1 MTTDEQAKRPD
12 VRQVCDFLQTFCAVM
27 LAYGAQTLRVERN
40 ARRIGTAYG
49 MAVDLAMFSR
59 HIMLTV
65 HEGEDG
71 ESRTVV
77 RSVPPGGPNFLRV
90 QALNA
95 LGWRMVNEHLPLE
108 TAWEEM
114 EHILALPSVPP
125 LRLCLLVACAN
136 AAFCRLFEGD
146 AVAMLLVFVATLV
159 GFRVRQMLGGMGMNP
174 KIVYL
179 CSAFCASLTAS
190 CGVIWQWGTTPQT
203 ALGVS
208 VLFLIPGIPLINA
221 VQDILDGHVL
231 MGIARAV
238 QAGMLIAAIALGLS
252 LTMLL
257 VEGAGA

>member
-1 MTTDEQAKRPD
+1 MEQQTPPD
-12 VRQVCDFLQTFCAVM
+12 VRRVSEFLQTFCVVM
-27 LAYGAQTLRVERN
+27 LAGGAQTLRVERN
-40 ARRIGTAYG
+40 ARRIGMAYG
-49 MAVDLAMFSR
+49 MAVELAMFSR

-65 HEGEDG
+65 SAGG
-71 ESRTVV
+71 ESCTAV
-77 RSVPPGGPNFLRV
+77 RSLPAGGPNFTRV

-108 TAWEEM
+108 EAWQEM

-125 LRLCLLVACAN
+125 VRLCLLVACAN

-146 AVAMLLVFVATLV
+146 AVAMLLVFVATLI
-159 GFRVRQMLGGMGMNP
+159 GFSVRQLLGRVGMNP

-179 CSAFCASLTAS
+179 CAAFCASLTAS
-190 CGVIWQWGTTPQT
+190 CGVVWELGTTPQT

-231 MGIARAV
+231 MGIVRAV

-257 VEGAGA
+257 VEGAGV

>member
-1 MTTDEQAKRPD
+1 MTTEQQAPPD
-12 VRQVCDFLQTFCAVM
+12 VRRVSEFLQTFCVVM
-27 LAYGAQTLRVERN
+27 LAGGAQTLRVERN
-40 ARRIGTAYG
+40 ARRIGMAYG
-49 MAVDLAMFSR
+49 MAVELAMFSR

-65 HEGEDG
+65 SDGG
-71 ESRTVV
+71 ESCTAV
-77 RSVPPGGPNFLRV
+77 RSLPAGGPNFTRV

-108 TAWEEM
+108 EAWQEV

-125 LRLCLLVACAN
+125 VRLCLLVACAN

-146 AVAMLLVFVATLV
+146 AVAMLLVFVATLI
-159 GFRVRQMLGGMGMNP
+159 GFSVRQLLSRVGMNP
-174 KIVYL
+174 KVVYL
-179 CSAFCASLTAS
+179 CAAFCASLTAS
-190 CGVIWQWGTTPQT
+190 CGVVWQLGTTSQT

-208 VLFLIPGIPLINA
+208 VLFLIPGIPLIHA

-231 MGIARAV
+231 MGIVRAV

-257 VEGAGA
+257 VEGAGV

>member
-1 MTTDEQAKRPD
+1 MTTEQQAPPD
-12 VRQVCDFLQTFCAVM
+12 VRRVSGFLQTFCVVM
-27 LAYGAQTLRVERN
+27 LAGGAQTLRVERN
-40 ARRIGTAYG
+40 ARRIGMAYG
-49 MAVDLAMFSR
+49 MAVELAMFSR

-65 HEGEDG
+65 SDGG
-71 ESRTVV
+71 ESCTAV
-77 RSVPPGGPNFLRV
+77 RSLPAGGPNFTRV

-108 TAWEEM
+108 EAWQEV

-125 LRLCLLVACAN
+125 VRLCLLVACAN

-146 AVAMLLVFVATLV
+146 AVAMLLVFVATLI
-159 GFRVRQMLGGMGMNP
+159 GFSVRQLLSRVGMNP
-174 KIVYL
+174 KVVYL
-179 CSAFCASLTAS
+179 CAAFCASLTAS
-190 CGVIWQWGTTPQT
+190 CGVVWQLGTTPQT

-208 VLFLIPGIPLINA
+208 VLLLIPGIPLINA

-231 MGIARAV
+231 MGIVRAV

-257 VEGAGA
+257 VEGAGV

>member
-1 MTTDEQAKRPD
+1 MEQQTPPD
-12 VRQVCDFLQTFCAVM
+12 VRRVSEFLQTFCVVM
-27 LAYGAQTLRVERN
+27 LAGGAQTLRVERN
-40 ARRIGTAYG
+40 ARRIGMAYG
-49 MAVDLAMFSR
+49 MAVELAMFSR

-65 HEGEDG
+65 SAGG
-71 ESRTVV
+71 ESCTAV
-77 RSVPPGGPNFLRV
+77 RSLPAGGPNFTRV

-108 TAWEEM
+108 EAWQEM

-125 LRLCLLVACAN
+125 VRLCLLVACAN

-146 AVAMLLVFVATLV
+146 AVAMLLVFVATLI
-159 GFRVRQMLGGMGMNP
+159 GFSVRQLLGRVGMNP

-179 CSAFCASLTAS
+179 CAAFCASLTAS
-190 CGVIWQWGTTPQT
+190 CGVIWELGTTPQT

-231 MGIARAV
+231 MGIVRAV

-257 VEGAGA
+257 VEGAGV

>member
-1 MTTDEQAKRPD
+1 MTTDEQTAPS
-12 VRQVCDFLQTFCAVM
+12 VRQVSEFLQTFCVVM
-27 LAYGAQTLRVERN
+27 LAGGAQTLRVERN
-40 ARRIGTAYG
+40 ARRIGTACG
-49 MAVDLAMFSR
+49 MAVELAMFSR

-65 HEGEDG
+65 SDGASG
-71 ESRTVV
+71 ESCTAV
-77 RSVPPGGPNFLRV
+77 RSLPAGGPNFTRV

-95 LGWRMVNEHLPLE
+95 LGWRMVNDHLPLE
-108 TAWEEM
+108 NAWREM

-146 AVAMLLVFVATLV
+146 AVAMLLVFAATLA
-159 GFRVRQMLGGMGMNP
+159 GFRVRQVLSGMGMNP

-179 CSAFCASLTAS
+179 FSAFCASLVAS
-190 CGVIWQWGTTPQT
+190 CGVVLQLGTTPQT
-203 ALGVS
+203 ALAVS

-221 VQDILDGHVL
+221 VQDVLDGHVL

-238 QAGMLIAAIALGLS
+238 QAGMLIAAVALGLS

-257 VEGAGA
+257 VGGAGI

>member
-1 MTTDEQAKRPD
+1 MTTEQQTPPD
-12 VRQVCDFLQTFCAVM
+12 VRRVSEFLQTFCVVM
-27 LAYGAQTLRVERN
+27 LAGGAQTLRVERN
-40 ARRIGTAYG
+40 ARRIGMAYG
-49 MAVDLAMFSR
+49 MAVELAMFSR

-65 HEGEDG
+65 RAGG
-71 ESRTVV
+71 ESCTAV
-77 RSVPPGGPNFLRV
+77 RSLPAGGPNFTRV

-108 TAWEEM
+108 EAWQEM

-125 LRLCLLVACAN
+125 VRLCLLVACAN

-146 AVAMLLVFVATLV
+146 AVAMLLVFVATLI
-159 GFRVRQMLGGMGMNP
+159 GFSVRQLLGRVGMNP

-179 CSAFCASLTAS
+179 CAAFCASLTAS
-190 CGVIWQWGTTPQT
+190 CGVIWELGTTPQT

-231 MGIARAV
+231 MGIVRAV

-257 VEGAGA
+257 VEGAGV

>member
-1 MTTDEQAKRPD
+1 MTPEAQTTTPD
-12 VRQVCDFLQTFCAVM
+12 VQQICDFLQTFCSVM

-40 ARRIGTAYG
+40 ARRIGAAYG
-49 MAVDLAMFSR
+49 MAVELAMFSR

-65 HEGEDG
+65 RKETEGT
-71 ESRTVV
+71 SRTVV

-95 LGWRMVNEHLPLE
+95 LGWRMVNERLPLE
-108 TAWEEM
+108 SAWQEV
-114 EHILALPSVPP
+114 EHILTLPSVPP

-146 AVAMLLVFVATLV
+146 AVAMLLVFVATLI
-159 GFRVRQMLGGMGMNP
+159 GFSVRQLLSRMGMNP

-179 CSAFCASLTAS
+179 FAAFCASMTAS
-190 CGVIWQWGTTPQT
+190 CGVVWQLGTTPQT

-231 MGIARAV
+231 MGITRAM
-238 QAGMLIAAIALGLS
+238 QAGMLIAAIALGLA

>member
-1 MTTDEQAKRPD
+1 MATERQTPPD
-12 VRQVCDFLQTFCAVM
+12 VRRVSEFLQTFCVVM
-27 LAYGAQTLRVERN
+27 LAGGAQTLRVERN

-49 MAVDLAMFSR
+49 MAVELAMFSR

-65 HEGEDG
+65 SNGASGE
-71 ESRTVV
+71 TCTAV
-77 RSVPPGGPNFLRV
+77 RSLPAGGPNFTCV

-108 TAWEEM
+108 DAWREV
-114 EHILALPSVPP
+114 EHILSLPSVPP

-136 AAFCRLFEGD
+136 AAFCRLFDGD
-146 AVAMLLVFVATLV
+146 AVAMLLVFVATFI
-159 GFRVRQMLGGMGMNP
+159 GFSVRQALSRVGMNP

-179 CSAFCASLTAS
+179 CAAFCASLTAS
-190 CGVIWQWGTTPQT
+190 CGVVWQLGTTPQT

-231 MGIARAV
+231 MGIVRAV

-257 VEGAGA
+257 VEGAGV

>member
-1 MTTDEQAKRPD
+1 MTTEQQAPPD
-12 VRQVCDFLQTFCAVM
+12 VRRVSEFLQTFCVVM
-27 LAYGAQTLRVERN
+27 LAGGAQTLRVERN
-40 ARRIGTAYG
+40 ARRIGMAYG
-49 MAVDLAMFSR
+49 MAVELAMFSR

-65 HEGEDG
+65 SDDG
-71 ESRTVV
+71 ESCTAV
-77 RSVPPGGPNFLRV
+77 RSLPAGGPNFTRV

-108 TAWEEM
+108 EAWQEM

-125 LRLCLLVACAN
+125 VRLCLLVACAN

-146 AVAMLLVFVATLV
+146 AVAMLLVFVATLI
-159 GFRVRQMLGGMGMNP
+159 GFSVRQLLSRVGMNP
-174 KIVYL
+174 KVVYL
-179 CSAFCASLTAS
+179 CAAFCASLTAS
-190 CGVIWQWGTTPQT
+190 CGVVWQLGTTPQT

-231 MGIARAV
+231 MGIVRAV

-257 VEGAGA
+257 VEGAGV

>member
-1 MTTDEQAKRPD
+1 MTTEQQAPPD
-12 VRQVCDFLQTFCAVM
+12 VRRVSEFLQTFCVVM
-27 LAYGAQTLRVERN
+27 LAGGAQTLRVERN
-40 ARRIGTAYG
+40 ARRIGMAYG
-49 MAVDLAMFSR
+49 MAVELAMFSR

-65 HEGEDG
+65 SDGG
-71 ESRTVV
+71 ESCTAV
-77 RSVPPGGPNFLRV
+77 RSLPAGGPNFTRV

-108 TAWEEM
+108 EAWQEV

-125 LRLCLLVACAN
+125 VRLCLLVACAN

-146 AVAMLLVFVATLV
+146 AVAMLLVFVATLI
-159 GFRVRQMLGGMGMNP
+159 GFSVRQLLSRVGMNP
-174 KIVYL
+174 KVVYL
-179 CSAFCASLTAS
+179 CAAFCASLTAS
-190 CGVIWQWGTTPQT
+190 CGVVWQLGTTPQT

-231 MGIARAV
+231 MGIVRAV

-257 VEGAGA
+257 VEGAGV

>member
-1 MTTDEQAKRPD
+1 MTTEQQAPPD
-12 VRQVCDFLQTFCAVM
+12 VRRVSEFLQTFCVVM
-27 LAYGAQTLRVERN
+27 LAGGAQTLRVERN
-40 ARRIGTAYG
+40 ARRIGMAYG
-49 MAVDLAMFSR
+49 MAVELAMFSR

-65 HEGEDG
+65 SDGG
-71 ESRTVV
+71 ESCTAV
-77 RSVPPGGPNFLRV
+77 RSLPAGGPNFTRV

-108 TAWEEM
+108 EAWQEV

-125 LRLCLLVACAN
+125 MRLCLLVACAN

-146 AVAMLLVFVATLV
+146 AVAMLLVFVATLI
-159 GFRVRQMLGGMGMNP
+159 GFSVRQLLSRVGMNP
-174 KIVYL
+174 KVVYL
-179 CSAFCASLTAS
+179 CAAFCASLTAS
-190 CGVIWQWGTTPQT
+190 CGVVWQLGTTPQT

-231 MGIARAV
+231 MGIVRAV

-257 VEGAGA
+257 VEGAGV

>member
-1 MTTDEQAKRPD
+1 MEQQTPPD
-12 VRQVCDFLQTFCAVM
+12 VRRVSEFLQTFCVVM
-27 LAYGAQTLRVERN
+27 LAGGAQTLRVERN
-40 ARRIGTAYG
+40 ARRIGMAYG
-49 MAVDLAMFSR
+49 MAVELAMFSR

-65 HEGEDG
+65 RAGG
-71 ESRTVV
+71 ESCTAV
-77 RSVPPGGPNFLRV
+77 RSLPAGGPNFTRV

-108 TAWEEM
+108 EAWQEM

-125 LRLCLLVACAN
+125 VRLCLLVACAN

-146 AVAMLLVFVATLV
+146 AVAMLLVFVATLI
-159 GFRVRQMLGGMGMNP
+159 GFSVRQLLGRVGMNP

-179 CSAFCASLTAS
+179 CAAFCASLTAS
-190 CGVIWQWGTTPQT
+190 CGVVWGLGTTPQT

-231 MGIARAV
+231 MGIVRAV

-257 VEGAGA
+257 VEGAGV

>member
-1 MTTDEQAKRPD
+1 MTTEREASPD
-12 VRQVCDFLQTFCAVM
+12 VRRVNEFLQTFCVVM
-27 LAYGAQTLRVERN
+27 LACGAQTLRVERN
-40 ARRIGTAYG
+40 ARRIGRAYG
-49 MAVDLAMFSR
+49 MAVELAMFSR

-65 HEGEDG
+65 SDDVSGA
-71 ESRTVV
+71 SCTAV
-77 RSVPPGGPNFLRV
+77 RSLPGGGPNFTRV

-108 TAWEEM
+108 EAWQEV

-159 GFRVRQMLGGMGMNP
+159 GFSVRQALSRLGMNS

-179 CSAFCASLTAS
+179 CAAFCASLTAS
-190 CGVIWQWGTTPQT
+190 CGVILHLGTTPQT
-203 ALGVS
+203 ALAVS

-231 MGIARAV
+231 MGIVRVV

-257 VEGAGA
+257 VDGGGL

>member
-1 MTTDEQAKRPD
+1 MTTEQQAPPE
-12 VRQVCDFLQTFCAVM
+12 VRRVSEFLQTFCVVM
-27 LAYGAQTLRVERN
+27 LAGGAQTLRVERN
-40 ARRIGTAYG
+40 ARRIGMAYG
-49 MAVDLAMFSR
+49 MAVELAMFSR

-65 HEGEDG
+65 SDGG
-71 ESRTVV
+71 ESCTAV
-77 RSVPPGGPNFLRV
+77 RSLPAGGPNFTRV

-108 TAWEEM
+108 EAWQEM

-125 LRLCLLVACAN
+125 VRLCLLVACAN

-146 AVAMLLVFVATLV
+146 AVAMLLVFVATLI
-159 GFRVRQMLGGMGMNP
+159 GFSVRQLLSRVGMNP
-174 KIVYL
+174 KVVYL
-179 CSAFCASLTAS
+179 CAAFCASLTAS
-190 CGVIWQWGTTPQT
+190 CGVVWQLGTTPQT

-231 MGIARAV
+231 MGIVRAV

-257 VEGAGA
+257 VEGAGV

>member
-1 MTTDEQAKRPD
+1 MTTEQQTPPD
-12 VRQVCDFLQTFCAVM
+12 VRRVSEFLQTFCVVM
-27 LAYGAQTLRVERN
+27 LAGGAQTLRVERN
-40 ARRIGTAYG
+40 ARRIGMAYG
-49 MAVDLAMFSR
+49 MAVELAMFSR

-65 HEGEDG
+65 SAGG
-71 ESRTVV
+71 ESCTAV
-77 RSVPPGGPNFLRV
+77 RSLPAGGPNFTRV

-108 TAWEEM
+108 EAWQEM

-125 LRLCLLVACAN
+125 VRLCLLVACAN

-146 AVAMLLVFVATLV
+146 AVAMLLVFVATLI
-159 GFRVRQMLGGMGMNP
+159 GFSVRQLLGRVGMNP

-179 CSAFCASLTAS
+179 CAAFCASLTAS
-190 CGVIWQWGTTPQT
+190 CGVVWELGTTPQT

-231 MGIARAV
+231 MGIVRAV

-257 VEGAGA
+257 VEGAGV

>member
-1 MTTDEQAKRPD
+1 MTTEQQTPPD
-12 VRQVCDFLQTFCAVM
+12 VRRVSEFLQTFCVVM
-27 LAYGAQTLRVERN
+27 LAGGAQTLRVERN
-40 ARRIGTAYG
+40 ARRIGMAYG
-49 MAVDLAMFSR
+49 MAVELAMFSR

-65 HEGEDG
+65 RAGG
-71 ESRTVV
+71 ESCTAV
-77 RSVPPGGPNFLRV
+77 RSLPAGGPNFTRV

-108 TAWEEM
+108 EAWQEM

-125 LRLCLLVACAN
+125 VRLCLLVACAN

-146 AVAMLLVFVATLV
+146 AVAMLLVFVATLI
-159 GFRVRQMLGGMGMNP
+159 GFSVRQLLGRVGMNP

-179 CSAFCASLTAS
+179 CAAFCASLTAS
-190 CGVIWQWGTTPQT
+190 CGVVWGLGTTPQT

-231 MGIARAV
+231 MGIVRAV

-257 VEGAGA
+257 VEGAGV

>member
-1 MTTDEQAKRPD
+1 MTTERQTPPD
-12 VRQVCDFLQTFCAVM
+12 VRRVSEFLQTFCVVM
-27 LAYGAQTLRVERN
+27 LAGGAQTLRVERN
-40 ARRIGTAYG
+40 ARRIGLAYG
-49 MAVDLAMFSR
+49 MAVELAMFSR

-65 HEGEDG
+65 SDGAGG
-71 ESRTVV
+71 ESCTAV
-77 RSVPPGGPNFLRV
+77 RSLPAGGPNFTRV

-95 LGWRMVNEHLPLE
+95 LGWRMVNERLPLE
-108 TAWEEM
+108 EAWQEV

-125 LRLCLLVACAN
+125 VRLCLLVACAN

-146 AVAMLLVFVATLV
+146 AVAMLLVFVATLI
-159 GFRVRQMLGGMGMNP
+159 GFSVRQLLGRVGMNP

-179 CSAFCASLTAS
+179 CAAFCASLTAS
-190 CGVIWQWGTTPQT
+190 CGVIWQLGTTPQT

-231 MGIARAV
+231 MGIVRAV

-257 VEGAGA
+257 VEGAGV

>member
-1 MTTDEQAKRPD
+1 MTTEQQTPPD
-12 VRQVCDFLQTFCAVM
+12 VRRVSEFLQTFCVVM
-27 LAYGAQTLRVERN
+27 LAGGAQTLRVERN
-40 ARRIGTAYG
+40 ARRIGMAYG
-49 MAVDLAMFSR
+49 MAVELAMFSR

-65 HEGEDG
+65 SAGG
-71 ESRTVV
+71 ESCTAV
-77 RSVPPGGPNFLRV
+77 RSLPAGGPNFTRV

-108 TAWEEM
+108 EAWQEM

-125 LRLCLLVACAN
+125 VRLCLLVACAN

-146 AVAMLLVFVATLV
+146 AVAMLLVFVATLI
-159 GFRVRQMLGGMGMNP
+159 GFSVRQLLGRVGMNP

-179 CSAFCASLTAS
+179 CAAFCASLTAS
-190 CGVIWQWGTTPQT
+190 CGVVWQLGTTPQT

-231 MGIARAV
+231 MGIVRAV

-257 VEGAGA
+257 VEGAGV

>member
-1 MTTDEQAKRPD
+1 MTTEQQTPPD
-12 VRQVCDFLQTFCAVM
+12 VRRVSEFLQTFCVVM
-27 LAYGAQTLRVERN
+27 LAGGAQTLRVERN
-40 ARRIGTAYG
+40 ARRIGMAYG
-49 MAVDLAMFSR
+49 MAVELAMFSR

-65 HEGEDG
+65 RAGG
-71 ESRTVV
+71 ESCTAV
-77 RSVPPGGPNFLRV
+77 RSLPAGGPNFTRV

-108 TAWEEM
+108 EAWQEM

-125 LRLCLLVACAN
+125 VRLCLLVACAN

-146 AVAMLLVFVATLV
+146 AVAMLLVFVATLI
-159 GFRVRQMLGGMGMNP
+159 GFSVRQLLGRVGMNP

-179 CSAFCASLTAS
+179 CAAFCASLTAS
-190 CGVIWQWGTTPQT
+190 CGVVWELGTTPQT

-231 MGIARAV
+231 MGIVRAV

-257 VEGAGA
+257 VEGAGV

>member
-1 MTTDEQAKRPD
+1 M
-12 VRQVCDFLQTFCAVM
+12 
-27 LAYGAQTLRVERN
+27 YGCPFPA
-40 ARRIGTAYG
+40 G
-49 MAVDLAMFSR
+49 
-59 HIMLTV
+59 
-65 HEGEDG
+65 
-71 ESRTVV
+71 
-77 RSVPPGGPNFLRV
+77 GGPNFTRV

-108 TAWEEM
+108 EAWQEV

-159 GFRVRQMLGGMGMNP
+159 GFSVRQALSRLGMNS

-179 CSAFCASLTAS
+179 CAAFCASLTAS
-190 CGVIWQWGTTPQT
+190 CGVVRQLGTTPQT
-203 ALGVS
+203 ALAVS

-231 MGIARAV
+231 MGIVRAV

-257 VEGAGA
+257 VDGGGL

>member
-1 MTTDEQAKRPD
+1 MTTEQQAPPD
-12 VRQVCDFLQTFCAVM
+12 VRRVSEFLQTFCVVM
-27 LAYGAQTLRVERN
+27 LAGGAQTLRVERN
-40 ARRIGTAYG
+40 ARRIGMAYG
-49 MAVDLAMFSR
+49 MAVGLAMFSR

-65 HEGEDG
+65 SDGG
-71 ESRTVV
+71 ESCTAV
-77 RSVPPGGPNFLRV
+77 RSLPAGGPNFTRV

-108 TAWEEM
+108 EAWQEV

-125 LRLCLLVACAN
+125 VRLCLLVACAN

-146 AVAMLLVFVATLV
+146 AVAMLLVFVATLI
-159 GFRVRQMLGGMGMNP
+159 GFSVRQALSRVGMNP

-179 CSAFCASLTAS
+179 CAAFCASLTAS
-190 CGVIWQWGTTPQT
+190 CGVVWQLGTTPQT

-231 MGIARAV
+231 MGIVRAV

-257 VEGAGA
+257 VEGAGV

>member
-1 MTTDEQAKRPD
+1 MEQQTPPD
-12 VRQVCDFLQTFCAVM
+12 VRRVSEFLQTFCVVM
-27 LAYGAQTLRVERN
+27 LAGGAQTLRVERN
-40 ARRIGTAYG
+40 ARRIGMAYG
-49 MAVDLAMFSR
+49 MAVELAMFSR

-65 HEGEDG
+65 SAGG
-71 ESRTVV
+71 ESCTAV
-77 RSVPPGGPNFLRV
+77 RSLPAGGPNFTRV

-108 TAWEEM
+108 EAWQEM

-125 LRLCLLVACAN
+125 VRLCLLVACAN

-146 AVAMLLVFVATLV
+146 AVAMLLVFVATLI
-159 GFRVRQMLGGMGMNP
+159 GFSVRQLLGRVGMNP

-179 CSAFCASLTAS
+179 CAAFCASLTAS
-190 CGVIWQWGTTPQT
+190 CGVVWGLGTTPQT

-231 MGIARAV
+231 MGIVRAV

-257 VEGAGA
+257 VEGAGV

>member
-1 MTTDEQAKRPD
+1 MTTEQQAPPD
-12 VRQVCDFLQTFCAVM
+12 VRRVSGFLQTFCVVM
-27 LAYGAQTLRVERN
+27 LAGGAQTLRVERN
-40 ARRIGTAYG
+40 ARRIGMAYG
-49 MAVDLAMFSR
+49 MAVELAMFSR

-65 HEGEDG
+65 SAGG
-71 ESRTVV
+71 ESCTAV
-77 RSVPPGGPNFLRV
+77 RSLPAGGPNFTRV

-108 TAWEEM
+108 EAWQEV

-125 LRLCLLVACAN
+125 VRLCLLVACAN

-146 AVAMLLVFVATLV
+146 AVAMLLVFVATLI
-159 GFRVRQMLGGMGMNP
+159 GFSVRQLLGRVGMNP

-179 CSAFCASLTAS
+179 CAAFCASLTAS
-190 CGVIWQWGTTPQT
+190 CGVVWELGTTPQT

-231 MGIARAV
+231 MGIVRAV

-257 VEGAGA
+257 VEGAGV

>member
-1 MTTDEQAKRPD
+1 MTTEQQAPPD
-12 VRQVCDFLQTFCAVM
+12 VRRVSGFLQTFCVVM
-27 LAYGAQTLRVERN
+27 LAGGAQTLRVERN
-40 ARRIGTAYG
+40 ARRIGMAYG
-49 MAVDLAMFSR
+49 MAVELAMFSR

-65 HEGEDG
+65 SDGG
-71 ESRTVV
+71 ESCTAV
-77 RSVPPGGPNFLRV
+77 RSLPAGGPNFTRV

-108 TAWEEM
+108 EAWQEV

-125 LRLCLLVACAN
+125 VRLCLLVACAN

-146 AVAMLLVFVATLV
+146 AVAMLLVFVATLI
-159 GFRVRQMLGGMGMNP
+159 GFSVRQLLSRVGMNP
-174 KIVYL
+174 KVVYL
-179 CSAFCASLTAS
+179 CAAFCASLTAS
-190 CGVIWQWGTTPQT
+190 CGVVWQLGTTPQT

-231 MGIARAV
+231 MGIVRAV

-257 VEGAGA
+257 VEGAGV